1 MIENSKN
8 EEETIKIAFK
18 IGASLRGGDILSLVG
33 NLGAGKTV
41 FTKGLSKCLGVK
53 SGVKSPTFT
62 LMNVY
67 RAKNDQGIKTICH
80 IDAYRLNS
88 ASDLLNI
95 GAQDFFDDQETLTVI
110 EWGDKVR
117 DILPRRSKIVVIE
130 ALSENNRK
138 ICFKK

>member
-1 MIENSKN
+1 
-8 EEETIKIAFK
+8 
-18 IGASLRGGDILSLVG
+18 
-33 NLGAGKTV
+33 
-41 FTKGLSKCLGVK
+41 
-53 SGVKSPTFT
+53 
-62 LMNVY
+62 MNVY